1 VRDGAP
7 DHARP
12 IVVWSITGGKS
23 YVGEKAK
30 SMKRGGYTQLRRV
43 SARLGWPTIR
53 TSLRQARKLTLKSSS
68 TQHLNSGDLEYMRR
82 RLFSFLI
89 LAIAMTLSAGAQQR
103 RAASESELTDE
114 VKKQLVSAVED
125 EIYDYNLEG
134 KFRSVGKALGN
145 EGFQIPL
152 FVTNDSKGSS
162 YYVIY
167 RLMPYGEMYRL
178 ITVGDDGLA
187 RLFRNPRSGFPPDA
201 PASQTLYYDDEEICH
216 AKHDAMKLSF
226 VVNINPSSERLK
238 EAIDRQKKRYGFS
251 NLEEHRAKR
260 KAR

>member
-1 VRDGAP
+1 
-7 DHARP
+7 
-12 IVVWSITGGKS
+12 
-23 YVGEKAK
+23 
-30 SMKRGGYTQLRRV
+30 M
-43 SARLGWPTIR
+43 
-53 TSLRQARKLTLKSSS
+53 LK
-68 TQHLNSGDLEYMRR
+68 D
-82 RLFSFLI
+82 
-89 LAIAMTLSAGAQQR
+89 
-103 RAASESELTDE
+103 D
-114 VKKQLVSAVED
+114 VKKQVVSAVED

-145 EGFQIPL
+145 EEFQIPL

-178 ITVGDDGLA
+178 ITIGDDGLA

-226 VVNINPSSERLK
+226 IVSMNPSPERVK
-238 EAIDRQKKRYGFS
+238 EAIHGQKNRYGFS
-251 NLEEHRAKR
+251 NLEEQRAKQR
-260 KAR
+260 KRNGGAKE

>member
-1 VRDGAP
+1 M
-7 DHARP
+7 
-12 IVVWSITGGKS
+12 TF
-23 YVGEKAK
+23 
-30 SMKRGGYTQLRRV
+30 
-43 SARLGWPTIR
+43 RLSWCFIF
-53 TSLRQARKLTLKSSS
+53 A
-68 TQHLNSGDLEYMRR
+68 
-82 RLFSFLI
+82 FLAV
-89 LAIAMTLSAGAQQR
+89 LSAIAQENGTATGPMLK
-103 RAASESELTDE
+103 DD
-114 VKKQLVSAVED
+114 VKKQVVSAVED

-145 EGFQIPL
+145 EEFQIPL

-178 ITVGDDGLA
+178 ITIGDDGLA

-226 VVNINPSSERLK
+226 IVSMNPSPERVK
-238 EAIDRQKKRYGFS
+238 EAIHGQKNRYGFS
-251 NLEEHRAKR
+251 NLEEQRAKQR
-260 KAR
+260 KRNGGAKE